1 MLLAIY
7 IAVALLSMY
16 VSVVQCRRNPDTR
29 KVAPETLGG
38 VILLAAVFWPFTLGF
53 SLTSAVFGFIGRAVQ
68 SQK

>member
-7 IAVALLSMY
+7 VAIALLSVA
-16 VSVVQCRRNPDTR
+16 VSADYCRKNPDTR

-38 VILLAAVFWPFTLGF
+38 VILLAAVFWPFVVGF
-53 SLTSAVFGFIGRAVQ
+53 SITSAVFGFIGRAVQ